1 MKKLSRKKRL
11 IILGAILLCIF
22 LLFFLFLCRNYR
34 KYEEQYQYDADIIR
48 IRHFDYYAQLLT
60 EYFEKN
66 GKYPFQYEKNDPVYV
81 YLLTDF
87 QEKNFKDTNPY
98 KHHILNDK
106 YFFEELSKGLNKDI
120 IEKYDPQKVS
130 SDKRPNMYIYMVDKD
145 NFYFAI
151 HLYHSNKFTKNIV
164 KYYHK
169 MELSN
174 VDDVTYTL
182 FSYKT
187 LENDPQYIELLN
199 RNPKNEK
206 YFEELEEQC
215 KTNSKDK

>member
-1 MKKLSRKKRL
+1 MKKLPRKKIL
-11 IILGAILLCIF
+11 IIFSLILLC
-22 LLFFLFLCRNYR
+22 LLLLLLFLCGSYR
-34 KYEEQYQYDADIIR
+34 KYKEQYQYDADIIR

-60 EYFEKN
+60 EYYEKN

-81 YLLTDF
+81 YLLTNF
-87 QEKNFKDTNPY
+87 QEKNFKDMNPH
-98 KHHILNDK
+98 KHHTLNDK
-106 YFFEELSKGLNKDI
+106 YFFEELSKGLHKDI

-130 SDKRPNMYIYMVDKD
+130 SDRRPNMYVYMVDKD

-151 HLYHSNKFTKNIV
+151 HLYHSNKFTKNIA

-187 LENDPQYIELLN
+187 LENDSKYIELLN
-199 RNPKNEK
+199 KEPKKKK
-206 YFEELEEQC
+206 YFEELEEQY